1 MTDDEIIEVVQA
13 HKDGK
18 LIECRLKDRD
28 IDVGWYEVPKNY
40 SIWNF
45 QQCHYRIKPEP
56 RKPRE
61 WWLRIGGINGLEID
75 GFIVKPQSF
84 GEEIVCVREVI
95 ECNS

>member
-56 RKPRE
+56 RE
-61 WWLRIGGINGLEID
+61 WWLSD
-75 GFIVKPQSF
+75 GNDVTYAYRHKRASTSIR
-84 GEEIVCVREVI
+84 VREVI
-95 ECNS
+95 E